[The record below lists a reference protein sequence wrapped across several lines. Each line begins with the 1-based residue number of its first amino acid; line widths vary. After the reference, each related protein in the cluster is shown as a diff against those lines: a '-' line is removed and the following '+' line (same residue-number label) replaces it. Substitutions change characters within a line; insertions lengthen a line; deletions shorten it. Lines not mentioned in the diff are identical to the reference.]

1 MSFSGL
7 DISVS
12 GMLASQVG
20 LDVTSNNIANANTKG
35 YSRKQVGF
43 VEGAASQTGQSKM
56 RLLTGVVVETVDRIR
71 NSFLDQQVRQQGAN
85 AGRDKELADLMVAM
99 NDILGEPSD
108 SGLTAKANEFFQ
120 AASDWAA
127 NPELEAARTVFINSA
142 NTLTSAFNQIDQS
155 IQLLKSNLD
164 AAPSGTINTSVREL
178 NEKLKLLESVHKKVL
193 SLDAREAETT
203 QLKDQRDL
211 LLDEISTLLDVNIVR
226 DGGGQFN
233 KLTMSTHASEAKV
246 SSTNFFPNYD
256 SSISGITSSANTL
269 VLTVNNGA
277 GTSTGPF
284 TVNLETGS
292 TPREIVDKIN
302 KTFNAS
308 GGRGSVASI
317 DSSGKLVLQTALV
330 DNAAN
335 TTSAAV
341 TIGASSNA
349 LTVLGFSSGTTNGTA
364 GQTVTLLDS
373 QGLDYTF
380 DTEPGFNAVG
390 SNPGKLFLRTNDS
403 LQTASGYID
412 SFSGSIGG
420 LFEASNKAVP
430 EMRQSL
436 SEFAMSI
443 KNGVNKILTLGTT
456 AAGNAGAELFTGT
469 TSGNFAVNTNVI
481 SNNSLLTQG
490 KTGSPS
496 DGSIASE
503 VADLFFGTNNIVS
516 NSAKS
521 EKVYIDSDSSSLV
534 SSDIAIVPGQTITI
548 HADGLVDDDG
558 SAVNAGTNGFGSGS
572 LMQIE
577 FIDAAGAVIGSA
589 VDFPAS
595 AGAPTDR
602 VTYTGTVPA
611 GSAFVRFKM
620 NSSFNDSDITNNTGH
635 FGVSIIQGTEDDSSS
650 NFNNKIADIVG
661 DFGTRGSVANSKQ
674 ESSIAL
680 YESLDNRRQSISGVS
695 IEEETANLIK
705 FQNSFS
711 ANARVISIWNEI
723 FDSILSIVN

>member
-56 RLLTGVVVETVDRIR
+56 RLLTGVVVDTVDRIR
-71 NSFLDQQVRQQGAN
+71 NSFLDQQVRQQAAN
-85 AGRDKELADLMVAM
+85 TGRDKQLADLMIAM

-155 IQLLKSNLD
+155 VGLLKSNLD
-164 AAPSGTINTSVREL
+164 ATPSGTIKTSVKEL
-178 NEKLKLLESVHKKVL
+178 NEKLQLLAEVHKKVL
-193 SLDAREAETT
+193 SLDAREAEST

-211 LLDEISTLLDVNIVR
+211 LLDEISGILNVTIVR
-226 DGGGQFN
+226 DGGGNFN

-246 SSTNFFPNYD
+246 SSSNFFPNYD
-256 SSISGITSSANTL
+256 SAISGITSSANTL

-284 TVNLETGS
+284 TVNFEVGS
-292 TPREIVDKIN
+292 TPREMVDKIN

-330 DNAAN
+330 DNAEN
-335 TTSAAV
+335 STAAAI
-341 TIGASSNA
+341 TIGASSTA
-349 LTVLGFSSGTTNGTA
+349 LTPLGLTAGTTSGTA
-364 GQTVTLLDS
+364 AQTVVLLDS

-390 SNPGKLFLRTNDS
+390 SNPGKLILRTNDG
-403 LQTASGYID
+403 LQTPSGYID
-412 SFSGSIGG
+412 SFSGVLGG
-420 LFEASNKAVP
+420 LFEASNKAIP

-436 SEFAMSI
+436 SDFAMSI
-443 KNGVNKILTLGTT
+443 KNSVNKILTLGQT
-456 AAGNAGAELFTGT
+456 ATGSAGAELFTGT

-496 DGSIASE
+496 DGSIAAEVSE
-503 VADLFFGTNNIVS
+503 LFFGTNNIVS
-516 NSAKS
+516 NNTKS
-521 EKVYIDSDSSSLV
+521 EKVYIDSESSSTV
-534 SSDIAIVPGQTITI
+534 SSKIPIVPGQSITV
-548 HADGLVDDDG
+548 HADGLIDDDG
-558 SAVNAGTNGFGSGS
+558 SAVNAGTNGFGGGS
-572 LMQIE
+572 LMQLE
-577 FIDAAGAVIGSA
+577 FVDASGTVIGTA

-611 GSAFVRFKM
+611 SAAFIRVKM
-620 NSSFNDSDITNNTGH
+620 NSSFNDSDLTNNTGH
-635 FGVSIIQGTEDDSSS
+635 FGVSIIQGTEDDSST

-661 DFGTRGSVANSKQ
+661 DFGTRGSVAISKQ
-674 ESSIAL
+674 ESSSAL
-680 YESLDNRRQSISGVS
+680 YDSLDNRRQSISGVS
-695 IEEETANLIK
+695 IEEETASLIK

-711 ANARVISIWNEI
+711 ANARVISIWNQI
-723 FDSILSIVN
+723 FDSILSIVS

>member
-1 MSFSGL
+1 
-7 DISVS
+7 
-12 GMLASQVG
+12 MLASQVG

-43 VEGAASQTGQSKM
+43 VEGGASQTGQSKM

-155 IQLLKSNLD
+155 INLLKSNLD

-178 NEKLKLLESVHKKVL
+178 NEKLKLLEGVHKKIL

-211 LLDEISTLLDVNIVR
+211 LLDEISTMLDVNIVR

-233 KLTMSTHASEAKV
+233 KLSMSIHASEAKV

-256 SSISGITSSANTL
+256 SAISGITSSANTL

-284 TVNLETGS
+284 TVNFEVGS

-302 KTFNAS
+302 KTFSAS

-330 DNAAN
+330 DNAEN
-335 TTSAAV
+335 TTSAAI

-349 LTVLGFSSGTTNGTA
+349 LTVLGLSSGTVSGTA

-373 QGLDYTF
+373 HGLDYTF

-390 SNPGKLFLRTNDS
+390 SNPGKLILRTNDS

-420 LFEASNKAVP
+420 LFEASNKAIP

-436 SEFAMSI
+436 SDFAMSI
-443 KNGVNKILTLGTT
+443 KNSVNKILTLGTT
-456 AAGNAGAELFTGT
+456 AAGNAGAALFTGT
-469 TSGNFAVNTNVI
+469 TAGSFAVNTNVI

-490 KTGSPS
+490 QTGSPS
-496 DGSIASE
+496 DGSIAAE

-521 EKVYIDSDSSSLV
+521 EKVYIDSDSSANV
-534 SSDIAIVPGQTITI
+534 SSKVAIVPGQTITI
-548 HADGLVDDDG
+548 HADGLADDNG

-577 FIDAAGAVIGSA
+577 FVNAAGTVIGSA

-611 GSAFVRFKM
+611 GAAFVRFKM
-620 NSSFNDSDITNNTGH
+620 NSSFNDSDLTNNSGH
-635 FGVSIIQGTEDDSSS
+635 FGVSIIQGTEDDSST

-723 FDSILSIVN
+723 FDSILGIVG